1 MLIKKEKGFYRL
13 RLLAD
18 LLAVFLLEPF
28 LVAALRFLFLAAA
41 FLAFSAAFRFL
52 VRAAFLAAA
61 RRFAFDCAMF
71 RMKGTRHY
79 VVKVSYY

>member
-1 MLIKKEKGFYRL
+1 MRRFYRL

-18 LLAVFLLEPF
+18 RLVVFLLEPF
-28 LVAALRFLFLAAA
+28 LDAATRFLRLAAS
-41 FLAFSAAFRFL
+41 FLAFSAVFRLL
-52 VRAAFLAAA
+52 VRTAFLAAA
-61 RRFAFDCAMF
+61 RRLAFDCAMF

>member
-1 MLIKKEKGFYRL
+1 V
-13 RLLAD
+13 
-18 LLAVFLLEPF
+18 VFLLEPF
-28 LVAALRFLFLAAA
+28 LDVAPRFLRLEAA

-71 RMKGTRHY
+71 RIKGTRQY

>member
-1 MLIKKEKGFYRL
+1 VVV
-13 RLLAD
+13 LLELF
-18 LLAVFLLEPF
+18 LLVVLLEPF
-28 LVAALRFLFLAAA
+28 LDVALDFLLLAAA
-41 FLAFSAAFRFL
+41 LLAFSAAFRFL